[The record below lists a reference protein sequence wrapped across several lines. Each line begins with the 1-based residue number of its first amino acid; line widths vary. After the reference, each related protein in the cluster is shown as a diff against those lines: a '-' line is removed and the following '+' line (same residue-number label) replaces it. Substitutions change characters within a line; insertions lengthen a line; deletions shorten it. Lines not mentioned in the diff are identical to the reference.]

1 MKKLI
6 LTATAVFAVL
16 AVMII
21 CISFLNDKDEDTSE
35 YGVYIGA
42 EPDDRIGT
50 QGKKEI
56 VIDAE
61 YFDAAQVAGLKKTG
75 TKVYSYLDIGSLEDF
90 RDDYNEYK
98 HLALAPYDN
107 WPGEYWLDVS
117 DPAWQSHIIYE
128 RAGALYVKGVDGFF
142 IDNTDVYYHFENEET
157 YRALCTI
164 LYGLQSE
171 YMLPIII
178 NGGDMYVTRAL
189 DEEEYVP
196 FDAVNQET
204 VFSHIDDYEKSV
216 FSKNPDDERQYYT
229 DYLSECRKNG
239 LKVYLLEYTKDKE
252 LKDQIKEFA
261 EANGY
266 GYYISESVGLK

>member
-6 LTATAVFAVL
+6 LTAAAVFAVL

-21 CISFLNDKDEDTSE
+21 CITFSQDEDTSE

-42 EPDDRIGT
+42 ESGDRIDT
-50 QGKKEI
+50 EGKKEI

-61 YFDAAQVAGLKKTG
+61 YFDKSQVAALKKTG

-90 RDDYNEYK
+90 RDDYEDYK

-117 DPAWQSHIIYE
+117 DAAWQSHIIYD
-128 RAGALYVKGVDGFF
+128 RAGALYAKGVDGFF
-142 IDNTDVYYHFENEET
+142 IDNTDVYYHYENEET
-157 YRALCTI
+157 YVALCTI

-171 YMLPIII
+171 YMLPIMI
-178 NGGDMYVTRAL
+178 NGGDMFVTRAL
-189 DEEEYVP
+189 AEEEYPP

-204 VFSHIDDYEKSV
+204 VFSKIDDYEKSV
-216 FSKNPDDERQYYT
+216 FSENPADERQYYI
-229 DYLSECRKNG
+229 DYLSECNKKG
-239 LKVYLLEYTKDKE
+239 IKVYLLEYTKDRE

-261 EANGY
+261 NANGY
-266 GYYISESVGLK
+266 SYYISESIGLK